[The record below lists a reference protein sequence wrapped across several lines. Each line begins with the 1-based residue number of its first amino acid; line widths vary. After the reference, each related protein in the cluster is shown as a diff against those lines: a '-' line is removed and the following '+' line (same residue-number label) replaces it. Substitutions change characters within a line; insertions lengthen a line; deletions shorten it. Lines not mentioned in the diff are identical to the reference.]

1 MAVKQ
6 PLSNQQH
13 INQPPHWKAEI
24 KHESFT
30 RHLEGL
36 ENPDCW
42 EIHSYE
48 SPLTEQHP
56 HYKNRHVLQ
65 TYMVESLSVLWTV
78 WSFWPW
84 ALSDSNGYI
93 SSLVNGWLTG
103 CTKNM
108 LEKWRK
114 KEDKERVET
123 HTSQN
128 RSEEAHK
135 CVALLSQHPSCTVSK
150 TSGCRGHALHTA
162 TQKTQYFWVLFL
174 VVGFFFFFFLIPQ
187 GL

>member
-13 INQPPHWKAEI
+13 INQPPHWKAET

-36 ENPDCW
+36 ENPDCR

-56 HYKNRHVLQ
+56 HYKNRHVPQ

-84 ALSDSNGYI
+84 ALSDSKGYI
-93 SSLVNGWLTG
+93 SSLMNGW
-103 CTKNM
+103 
-108 LEKWRK
+108 W
-114 KEDKERVET
+114 
-123 HTSQN
+123 
-128 RSEEAHK
+128 
-135 CVALLSQHPSCTVSK
+135 
-150 TSGCRGHALHTA
+150 CRGWLAAQKICWKSGERRRTRKEWKHIHLRTGQKKLISVLPSYLNTPPAL
-162 TQKTQYFWVLFL
+162 
-174 VVGFFFFFFLIPQ
+174 
-187 GL
+187 